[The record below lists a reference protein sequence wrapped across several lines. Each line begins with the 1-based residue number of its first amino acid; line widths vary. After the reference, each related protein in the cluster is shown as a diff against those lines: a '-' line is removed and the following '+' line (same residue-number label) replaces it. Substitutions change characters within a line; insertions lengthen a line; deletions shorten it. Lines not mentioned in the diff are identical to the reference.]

1 MACPGS
7 VTNRAGSVPGHVI
20 CKRLWWAWACAACS
34 VVAHGQLLASSDF
47 LFGNDGWRV
56 TSEDVL
62 EVQLET
68 RSSALYG
75 RDTGD
80 SVWYFEAPDAYLGEK
95 STAYAG
101 SLSFRRSHSQ
111 YVDRSTPVL
120 DDWDVTISSET
131 YGLRLGASLSK
142 LRGLE
147 YALPLTNEHD
157 PVWMNIDAGH
167 IASKFEIVRVLHDL
181 TSVRIRG
188 GIYGGAEEVWLAMV
202 KLIQGDDSPQ
212 HAQLVRRYVNDAL
225 GRDRDDSADV
235 PDEEDAPLDMPTA
248 SLLDV
253 STAPGDEAIKTTP
266 LGPQLQPG
274 AVGPDIKRSTP
285 GALTNQSTQVSAT
298 NRRARGSII
307 GEASMRQ
314 PSLIP
319 HRELVES
326 EGYVRAHLAVPSQRT
341 NASGPSQIW
350 TAYPSSG
357 HATNNITKCF
367 IVFQPILRANSLRI
381 CRIGRPRAR
390 HQEASQ
396 SRCAG
401 FALTDPHF
409 TSDSHA
415 GWVDRPCR

>member
-1 MACPGS
+1 M
-7 VTNRAGSVPGHVI
+7 PGHVI

-253 STAPGDEAIKTTP
+253 STAPGEEAIKNTP
-266 LGPQLQPG
+266 LDPQLQPG
-274 AVGPDIKRSTP
+274 AVGPDMERSTP
-285 GALTNQSTQVSAT
+285 GALTDQSTQVSAT

-314 PSLIP
+314 PSHIP

-326 EGYVRAHLAVPSQRT
+326 EGYVRAHLAVPWQRT
-341 NASGPSQIW
+341 DASGPPPNLDRLSEQW
-350 TAYPSSG
+350 SCRKQYNQVFHRLSTDSPRQFFVSAELGGRVLATRKLLGQDAPDSPSPT
-357 HATNNITKCF
+357 HTTLP
-367 IVFQPILRANSLRI
+367 IVMQVGS
-381 CRIGRPRAR
+381 IGRVGSVTTPKKPS
-390 HQEASQ
+390 E
-396 SRCAG
+396 
-401 FALTDPHF
+401 
-409 TSDSHA
+409 
-415 GWVDRPCR
+415 